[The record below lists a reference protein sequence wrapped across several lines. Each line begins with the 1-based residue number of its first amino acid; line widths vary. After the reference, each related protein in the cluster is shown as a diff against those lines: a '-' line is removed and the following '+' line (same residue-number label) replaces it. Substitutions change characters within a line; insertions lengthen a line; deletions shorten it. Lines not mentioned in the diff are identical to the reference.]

1 MITADWR
8 NISESQREKFLKE
21 AAEEQA
27 QKELSVEEREMKID
41 QYNERVKKFQEELK
55 EEKAKILKKY
65 GVFNKK
71 EQRRLEKR
79 K

>member
-27 QKELSVEEREMKID
+27 QKELSLEEREMKID